1 MFTGIIEELGTVKA
15 INKGRESATLE
26 IGAEKV
32 VEGLNLGDSVAVN
45 GVCLTVID
53 FDNEQ
58 SRRKSNGF
66 TAEVMAET
74 LRKSNLGRLKSGD
87 RVNLERAMRL
97 GDRLGGHL
105 VAGHVDATGTIKS
118 TVREDIATVFTVEA
132 PEDILRYVIEK
143 GSVAIDGIS
152 LTVVDYDKKSFRVS
166 IIPHTAS
173 QTTLGFKKSG
183 DTVNL
188 EADMLAKFV
197 ERLLAGRAG
206 KEGIDK
212 DFLGRHGFM

>member
-15 INKGRESATLE
+15 VNKGRESATLQ
-26 IGAEKV
+26 ISAEKV

-45 GVCLTVID
+45 GVCLTVVD
-53 FDNEQ
+53 FD
-58 SRRKSNGF
+58 RTGF
-66 TAEVMAET
+66 SAEVMAET
-74 LRKSNLGRLKSGD
+74 LRKSNLGKLKSGD
-87 RVNLERAMRL
+87 KVNLERAMRL

-118 TVREDIATVFTVEA
+118 SVREDIATVFTVEA
-132 PEDILRYVIEK
+132 PEEILRYVIAK

>member
-15 INKGRESATLE
+15 VNKGRESATLE

-32 VEGLNLGDSVAVN
+32 VEGLNMGDSVAVN
-45 GVCLTVID
+45 GVCLTVVD
-53 FDNEQ
+53 FDSKSAQ
-58 SRRKSNGF
+58 STGF
-66 TAEVMAET
+66 SAEVMAET
-74 LRKSNLGRLKSGD
+74 LRKSNLGKLKSGD

-132 PEDILRYVIEK
+132 PEEILRYVIEK

>member
-1 MFTGIIEELGTVKA
+1 MFTGIIEELGTIKA
-15 INKGRESATLE
+15 VNKGRESATLE

-45 GVCLTVID
+45 GVCLTVVR
-53 FDNEQ
+53 FD
-58 SRRKSNGF
+58 RTGF
-66 TAEVMAET
+66 SAEVMAET
-74 LRKSNLGRLKSGD
+74 LRKSNLGKLKSGD

-118 TVREDIATVFTVEA
+118 TAREDIATVFTVEA
-132 PEDILRYVIEK
+132 PEEILRYVIEK

-197 ERLLAGRAG
+197 ERLLEVRAG

>member
-1 MFTGIIEELGTVKA
+1 MFTGIVEELGTIKA
-15 INKGRESATLE
+15 VNKGRESATLD

-32 VEGLNLGDSVAVN
+32 LEGLNLGDSVAVN
-45 GVCLTVID
+45 GVCLTVVR
-53 FDNEQ
+53 FDR
-58 SRRKSNGF
+58 SGF
-66 TAEVMAET
+66 SAEVMAET
-74 LRKSNLGRLKSGD
+74 LRKSNLGTLKSGD

-118 TVREDIATVFTVEA
+118 TVREDIATVFTVDA
-132 PEDILRYVIEK
+132 PEEILRYVIEK

-173 QTTLGFKKSG
+173 QTTLGFKRSG

>member
-1 MFTGIIEELGTVKA
+1 MFTGIIEELGTIKA
-15 INKGRESATLE
+15 VNKGRESATLK

-53 FDNEQ
+53 FG
-58 SRRKSNGF
+58 RTGF
-66 TAEVMAET
+66 SAEVMAET
-74 LRKSNLGRLKSGD
+74 LRKSNLGKLKSGD
-87 RVNLERAMRL
+87 KVNLERAMRL

-118 TVREDIATVFTVEA
+118 TAREDIATVFTVEA
-132 PEDILRYVIEK
+132 PEEILRYVIAK

>member
-15 INKGRESATLE
+15 VNKGQESATLE
-26 IGAEKV
+26 IGAKKV

-45 GVCLTVID
+45 GVCLTVVD
-53 FDNEQ
+53 FD
-58 SRRKSNGF
+58 RTGF
-66 TAEVMAET
+66 SAEVMAET

-87 RVNLERAMRL
+87 KVNLERAMRL

-132 PEDILRYVIEK
+132 PEEILRYIIDK

-152 LTVVDYDKKSFRVS
+152 LTVVDYNKKSFRVS

>member
-15 INKGRESATLE
+15 VNKGRESATLQ
-26 IGAEKV
+26 ISAEKV

-45 GVCLTVID
+45 GVCLTVVD
-53 FDNEQ
+53 FG
-58 SRRKSNGF
+58 RTGF
-66 TAEVMAET
+66 SAEVMAET
-74 LRKSNLGRLKSGD
+74 LRKSNLGKLKSGD
-87 RVNLERAMRL
+87 KVNLERAMRL

-118 TVREDIATVFTVEA
+118 SVREDIATVFTVLA
-132 PEDILRYVIEK
+132 PEEILRYVIAK

>member
-15 INKGRESATLE
+15 VNKGRESATLE
-26 IGAEKV
+26 IGVEKV
-32 VEGLNLGDSVAVN
+32 VGDLNLGDSIAVN
-45 GVCLTVID
+45 GVCLTVVK
-53 FDNEQ
+53 FD
-58 SRRKSNGF
+58 STGF
-66 TAEVMAET
+66 SAEVMAET
-74 LRKSNLGRLKSGD
+74 LRKSNLGKLKSGD
-87 RVNLERAMRL
+87 KVNLERAMRL

-132 PEDILRYVIEK
+132 PEEILRYVIAK

-183 DTVNL
+183 DAVNL

-197 ERLLAGRAG
+197 ERLLSGKAG

>member
-15 INKGRESATLE
+15 VNKGRESATLE
-26 IGAEKV
+26 MGAEKV

-53 FDNEQ
+53 FGR
-58 SRRKSNGF
+58 SGF
-66 TAEVMAET
+66 SAEVMAET
-74 LRKSNLGRLKSGD
+74 LRKSNLGKLKSGD

-118 TVREDIATVFTVEA
+118 SVREDIATVFTVLA
-132 PEDILRYVIEK
+132 PEEILRYVIDK

>member
-15 INKGRESATLE
+15 VNKGRESAALQ
-26 IGAEKV
+26 ISAEKV
-32 VEGLNLGDSVAVN
+32 VEGLNLGDSLAVN
-45 GVCLTVID
+45 GVCLTVVD
-53 FDNEQ
+53 FD
-58 SRRKSNGF
+58 RTGF
-66 TAEVMAET
+66 SAEVMAET
-74 LRKSNLGRLKSGD
+74 LRKSNLGKLKSGD
-87 RVNLERAMRL
+87 KVNLERAMRL

-118 TVREDIATVFTVEA
+118 SVREDIATVFTVLA
-132 PEDILRYVIEK
+132 PEEILRYVIAK

-197 ERLLAGRAG
+197 ERLLEGRVG

>member
-1 MFTGIIEELGTVKA
+1 MFTGIIEELGTIKTV
-15 INKGRESATLE
+15 NKGRESATLK

-45 GVCLTVID
+45 GVCLTIVR
-53 FDNEQ
+53 FD
-58 SRRKSNGF
+58 RTGF
-66 TAEVMAET
+66 SAEVMAET

-132 PEDILRYVIEK
+132 PEDILRYIIDK

-173 QTTLGFKKSG
+173 QTTLGFKRSG

-197 ERLLAGRAG
+197 ERLLAGRTG
-206 KEGIDK
+206 KEGIGK

>member
-1 MFTGIIEELGTVKA
+1 MFTGIVEELGTIKA
-15 INKGRESATLE
+15 VNKGRESATLD

-32 VEGLNLGDSVAVN
+32 VDGLNLGDSVAVN
-45 GVCLTVID
+45 GVCLTVIR
-53 FDNEQ
+53 FD
-58 SRRKSNGF
+58 RTGF
-66 TAEVMAET
+66 SAEVMAET
-74 LRKSNLGRLKSGD
+74 LRKSNLGKLKSGD

-105 VAGHVDATGTIKS
+105 VAGHVDATGTIRS
-118 TVREDIATVFTVEA
+118 TVREDIATVFTVDA
-132 PEDILRYVIEK
+132 PQEILRYVIEK
-143 GSVAIDGIS
+143 GSVSIDGIS

>member
-15 INKGRESATLE
+15 VNKGRESAALE

-53 FDNEQ
+53 FGR
-58 SRRKSNGF
+58 SGF
-66 TAEVMAET
+66 SAEVMAET
-74 LRKSNLGRLKSGD
+74 LRKSNLGKLKSGD

-132 PEDILRYVIEK
+132 PDEILRYVIDK

-152 LTVVDYDKKSFRVS
+152 LTIVDYDKKSFRVS